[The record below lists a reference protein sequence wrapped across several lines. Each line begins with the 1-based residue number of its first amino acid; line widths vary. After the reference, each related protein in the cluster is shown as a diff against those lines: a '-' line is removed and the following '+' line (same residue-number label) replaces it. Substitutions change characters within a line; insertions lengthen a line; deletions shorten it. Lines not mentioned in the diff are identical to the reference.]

1 MIARAAAQTKSR
13 FIQRVQC
20 ALDEEQL
27 LAPLQGVIRIVEGG
41 NRNPGLLEYRRC
53 VQPLFSQNCD
63 KRIESVG
70 AVARLPNQLLG
81 RYQ

>member
-1 MIARAAAQTKSR
+1 VITRAAAQTKSR

-20 ALDEEQL
+20 AFDEEQL

-41 NRNPGLLEYRRC
+41 NRNAGLLEYRRC
-53 VQPLFSQNCD
+53 VQPLFSQNGN
-63 KRIESVG
+63 KRIEAVG